1 MIMRGEVIGSTE
13 KDKIEYCNY
22 LLITVNSTLF
32 SFLRKYK
39 EKLIHHIVRSVDKD
53 V

>member
-1 MIMRGEVIGSTE
+1 MRGEVIGWIE
-13 KDKIEYCNY
+13 KDKIEKDKY
-22 LLITVNSTLF
+22 LLITVNSILF

-39 EKLIHHIVRSVDKD
+39 EKLIHHIVRFAHKD